1 MIIPR
6 SSYYVIAVCLL
17 GTGLGG
23 CATTTAM
30 EKTHATIEKP
40 IKVLI
45 AQSPMRINPARLQ
58 KVFAPSSNRNLSIS
72 DEPIAKGVSHAQE
85 FASEAMAS
93 SLAKQPNVIVVIPPA
108 SEQHYIDEMRDKHLA
123 PTISQ
128 EVADGII
135 RTTGADALLK
145 FQITDYGLT
154 PRAWRTGYITF
165 EVTSTLALA
174 GVIAY
179 AGSTVA
185 KAAAGTYL
193 VQEGIEET
201 AESYAGFWALDV
213 ECRPVRIEAELVRLN
228 PVKMVWS
235 TSDTGLSDIRLSRLT
250 SKVSPSELNNQLNQ
264 SIEYAV
270 KDVVASLADTLGD
283 FRAMDRNRTQ
293 IHPVG
298 FHQAH

>member
-1 MIIPR
+1 
-6 SSYYVIAVCLL
+6 
-17 GTGLGG
+17 
-23 CATTTAM
+23 M
-30 EKTHATIEKP
+30 EKAHATIEKP

-45 AQSPMRINPARLQ
+45 TQSPMTINPARLQ
-58 KVFAPSSNRNLSIS
+58 KVFAPNVNRNLSIS

-93 SLAKQPNVIVVIPPA
+93 SLAKQPNVIVVTPPA
-108 SEQHYIDEMRDKHLA
+108 SEQHYIDKLLDEPIA
-123 PTISQ
+123 SAISQ
-128 EVADGII
+128 EVADGIAT
-135 RTTGADALLK
+135 TTGADALLR

-165 EVTSTLALA
+165 EVTSTLAVA
-174 GVIAY
+174 GFIAY

-228 PVKMVWS
+228 PVKMLWS
-235 TSDTGLSDIRLSRLT
+235 TSDTGLSDIKLSRLT
-250 SKVSPSELNNQLNQ
+250 SKVSPGELNNQLTQ
-264 SIEYAV
+264 STEYAV
-270 KDVVASLADTLGD
+270 EDVMASLADTLGD
-283 FRAMDRNRTQ
+283 FRAMDKTRAQ
-293 IHPVG
+293 IHPAG
-298 FHQAH
+298 FYQAH